1 MSDGRAYEIDLWQG
15 LTRPTGSGALES
27 VHTSAGDVW
36 LYFGAL
42 AASVPVFAR
51 LGLYRAVVR
60 FIGARVLLA
69 VLAGVTVSVGLL
81 LFVNELLLGQ
91 GVHISTFAIYWAL
104 ALIYVGGS
112 RLLARALIQVRRAG
126 THRVAFSFRPAYLS
140 RGLVGS
146 AVFLLIALAWPL
158 AARRTP

>member
-1 MSDGRAYEIDLWQG
+1 MSQWQQRVFRRLLELPRNQKRLLMLLADLVCIPAALWTAMTLRQG
-15 LTRPTGSGALES
+15 TP

-126 THRVAFSFRPAYLS
+126 THRVAIYGA
-140 RGLVGS
+140 GVAG
-146 AVFLLIALAWPL
+146 AQV
-158 AARRTP
+158 